1 MSRSLSYVNPFLMFS
16 TIRKILDEDSV
27 CMITVTDSDSRE
39 GRAAAAELVQG
50 LRGLG
55 VAGGVDIVRTAR

>member
-1 MSRSLSYVNPFLMFS
+1 MSRSFCYINPFLMFS

>member
-1 MSRSLSYVNPFLMFS
+1 MSRSLYYINPFLMFS

>member
-1 MSRSLSYVNPFLMFS
+1 MLA
-16 TIRKILDEDSV
+16 EDSV

>member
-1 MSRSLSYVNPFLMFS
+1 MFS

-55 VAGGVDIVRTAR
+55 VAGGVDIVRTARDIL

>member
-1 MSRSLSYVNPFLMFS
+1 MSRSLIYINPFLMFS